1 MMLVD
6 DFSAV
11 LKRKMGLDSGSIGA
25 AAVERAVRHRMQSVG
40 SDDEHDYLM
49 RLQTSPAEMQQ
60 LIEAVIV
67 PETWFFRYPE
77 SQAAMAALARER
89 LFAPG
94 AEARQLRVL
103 SVPCSSGEEPYSIAM
118 ALLDAGVP
126 AERFQ
131 VDAVDISER
140 MVAFAR
146 RACYGRNSF
155 RGESLSY
162 RDRYFTET
170 ADGHQLTEHVTAR
183 VRLLAG
189 NLFDPAL
196 LPNAAPYDFVFC
208 RNLLI
213 YFDAPTQERAVTVL
227 RRFARHDGIL
237 FVGPAE
243 TSLMTG
249 RRLPAVPLARAF
261 AFRAE
266 PAPPTEAAPARTAG
280 AASGR
285 ATPPPVVAPRAAR
298 PWMPAARPQPYAPA
312 APARP
317 HAASPAPH
325 GTPAQAGQDT
335 AAALREIAAL
345 ADQGRVRDALAQC
358 RAHLERHGASAEAL
372 YLLGLLQDADGDTR
386 AAQAAYRKA
395 LYLDPAHREALLHL
409 AALIAAEGDHEGAR
423 RLQARAACRRA
434 PRARRP
440 AVSDFPD
447 SLDSLAR
454 LAEVDDCWN
463 RIGIRGDKR
472 CERLAGYVHCRNC
485 PVYADAAKRILDRLP
500 PQAEGVDDGAG
511 AAQADRG
518 RLSSLLVFRLQGE
531 WLGLPTKALD
541 EVAGTRPI
549 LTLPHRRDPAVLG
562 VTNMR
567 GTLTVCVSL
576 GRLLGLE
583 GRRSTAAA
591 SGRPR
596 RAC

>member
-77 SQAAMAALARER
+77 SQEAMAALARER

-126 AERFQ
+126 AARFQ

-140 MVAFAR
+140 MVAFAQ

-170 ADGHQLTEHVTAR
+170 ADGHQLAGHVTAR
-183 VRLLAG
+183 VRFQAG
-189 NLFDPAL
+189 NLFDPTL

-227 RRFARHDGIL
+227 RRFARQDGIL

-266 PAPPTEAAPARTAG
+266 PAPPTEAAPTRTAG
-280 AASGR
+280 SAGGR
-285 ATPPPVVAPRAAR
+285 ATPPPVVAPRAAQ
-298 PWMPAARPQPYAPA
+298 PWMPAARPQPCAPVV
-312 APARP
+312 PARP
-317 HAASPAPH
+317 HAASPAPR
-325 GTPAQAGQDT
+325 GAPGRLPAPAAQAGQDT

-423 RLQARAACRRA
+423 RLRARAARQE
-434 PRARRP
+434 ARR
-440 AVSDFPD
+440 
-447 SLDSLAR
+447 
-454 LAEVDDCWN
+454 E
-463 RIGIRGDKR
+463 
-472 CERLAGYVHCRNC
+472 
-485 PVYADAAKRILDRLP
+485 
-500 PQAEGVDDGAG
+500 
-511 AAQADRG
+511 
-518 RLSSLLVFRLQGE
+518 
-531 WLGLPTKALD
+531 
-541 EVAGTRPI
+541 
-549 LTLPHRRDPAVLG
+549 
-562 VTNMR
+562 
-567 GTLTVCVSL
+567 
-576 GRLLGLE
+576 
-583 GRRSTAAA
+583 
-591 SGRPR
+591 
-596 RAC
+596 

>member
-77 SQAAMAALARER
+77 SQEAMAALARER

-126 AERFQ
+126 AARFQ

-140 MVAFAR
+140 MVAFAQ

-170 ADGHQLTEHVTAR
+170 ADGHQLAGHVTAR
-183 VRLLAG
+183 VRFQAG
-189 NLFDPAL
+189 NLFDPDL

-227 RRFARHDGIL
+227 RRFARQDGIL

-266 PAPPTEAAPARTAG
+266 PAPPTEAGPDGGRGERPRHAAARRGAARGPALDAGRASTALRAGRPGAAACGIPGAARSARAVARARRANGPGHRGSPARDRRAG
-280 AASGR
+280 RPGTGAGR
-285 ATPPPVVAPRAAR
+285 PGAVPRPPRAAWR
-298 PWMPAARPQPYAPA
+298 QRRGFVPAGPAAGRRRRHARGPGCLPQGAVPEPCASGGIA
-312 APARP
+312 AP
-317 HAASPAPH
+317 
-325 GTPAQAGQDT
+325 GG
-335 AAALREIAAL
+335 
-345 ADQGRVRDALAQC
+345 
-358 RAHLERHGASAEAL
+358 
-372 YLLGLLQDADGDTR
+372 
-386 AAQAAYRKA
+386 
-395 LYLDPAHREALLHL
+395 
-409 AALIAAEGDHEGAR
+409 
-423 RLQARAACRRA
+423 
-434 PRARRP
+434 
-440 AVSDFPD
+440 
-447 SLDSLAR
+447 
-454 LAEVDDCWN
+454 
-463 RIGIRGDKR
+463 
-472 CERLAGYVHCRNC
+472 
-485 PVYADAAKRILDRLP
+485 
-500 PQAEGVDDGAG
+500 
-511 AAQADRG
+511 ADRG
-518 RLSSLLVFRLQGE
+518 RGRSRRRPPL
-531 WLGLPTKALD
+531 
-541 EVAGTRPI
+541 AG
-549 LTLPHRRDPAVLG
+549 A
-562 VTNMR
+562 
-567 GTLTVCVSL
+567 
-576 GRLLGLE
+576 
-583 GRRSTAAA
+583 
-591 SGRPR
+591 R
-596 RAC
+596 RAPGGPP